1 MMLALRTILHP
12 TDFSPL
18 AYRAFEVAC
27 SLALDYHAR
36 LVLLHVHEPPTPMG
50 ELVPAEPPEI
60 RQFLLRDLH
69 DLKTPQGIDVDY
81 RLESGAVAERILGVA
96 AETQSDLIVI
106 GTHGRG
112 GLGRLLLGSVTES
125 VLRKATCM
133 VLTVKGPPHG
143 T

>member
-1 MMLALRTILHP
+1 MLALRTILHP

-18 AYRAFEVAC
+18 ASRAFDVAC
-27 SLALDYHAR
+27 SLALDYKAR

-50 ELVPAEPPEI
+50 ELVPAEPAEI
-60 RQFLLRDLH
+60 HQLLLRDLH
-69 DLKTPQGIDVDY
+69 DLKTPPGIDVDY
-81 RLESGAVAERILGVA
+81 RLETGAVAERVLGAA
-96 AETQSDLIVI
+96 AETRCDLIVI

-133 VLTVKGPPHG
+133 VLTVKGAPQG
-143 T
+143 A